1 VKSTLASLWQIS
13 DAGTM
18 RLMSEFY
25 SHLNNPDVTIKAEAL
40 RRAQLA
46 LLRGEA
52 TTQDALLDGVTLSS
66 ELAWDTTNAD
76 LTHPFYWS
84 AFTLVGSPW

>member
-46 LLRGEA
+46 LLRGEVTA
-52 TTQDALLDGVTLSS
+52 QNSLLDGVTLPS
-66 ELAWDTTNAD
+66 ELTRYANTD

-84 AFTLVGSPW
+84 AFMLVGSPW